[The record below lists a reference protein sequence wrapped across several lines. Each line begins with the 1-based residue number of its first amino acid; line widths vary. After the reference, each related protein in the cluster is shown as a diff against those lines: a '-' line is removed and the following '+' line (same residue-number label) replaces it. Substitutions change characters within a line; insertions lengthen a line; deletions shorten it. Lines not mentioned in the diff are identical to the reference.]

1 MVVFIKIHPKQHLTH
16 VEEYTC
22 ALMYTELPFIILAI
36 GNLSFLNKRVAKIWY
51 SNIMVL
57 YAIDG
62 KNKVG
67 LCMQIKNDV
76 YQTLYELTGQVI
88 IGMV

>member
-1 MVVFIKIHPKQHLTH
+1 M
-16 VEEYTC
+16 EEYTC

-36 GNLSFLNKRVAKIWY
+36 GNLRFLNKRMAKIWY

-57 YAIDG
+57 YAIDE

-76 YQTLYELTGQVI
+76 YQALYNKLTSQI
-88 IGMV
+88 IIDMVWSKLG